1 MIENKHP
8 DCSIL
13 QSGCFSFSLKAYH
26 LLLTNSKVYNKSD
39 YLFMEV
45 LKWH

>member
-1 MIENKHP
+1 MIENKHLG
-8 DCSIL
+8 CRIL
-13 QSGCFSFSLKAYH
+13 QSRCFSFSLKAYH